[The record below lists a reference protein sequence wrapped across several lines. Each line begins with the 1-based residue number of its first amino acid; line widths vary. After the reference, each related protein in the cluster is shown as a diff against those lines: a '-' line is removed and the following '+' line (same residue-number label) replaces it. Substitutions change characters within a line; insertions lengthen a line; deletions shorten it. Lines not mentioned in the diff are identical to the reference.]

1 MVLQYAFKGAIM
13 MFNKVFTSFII
24 SGLLACTLLFISSCG
39 DADSITTPRDIDTL
53 IKTQPTIIKTI
64 TISPSS
70 VFFYINGVN
79 NRLAPTQ
86 GNNIEAVQ
94 YSDLTWGVRLNLFV
108 SNIAIVQ
115 QLEID
120 SFSMRATDIKA
131 GKAPTVLTNT
141 ISSGKDYA
149 SRIVLRR
156 PGVNNFVIE
165 PAMYSGT
172 MNAPTIECNYSNGEL
187 LTQLHYSS
195 NGIPAIESQ
204 VGQGVSVLMEI
215 RINVE

>member
-1 MVLQYAFKGAIM
+1 M

-53 IKTQPTIIKTI
+53 IKTQPTIIKTVNI
-64 TISPSS
+64 PQTNM
-70 VFFYINGVN
+70 FFFLNGTVQ
-79 NRLAPTQ
+79 RLSQAQ

-94 YSDLTWGVRLNLFV
+94 YSDLTWGIKLNSYFYNTTIT
-108 SNIAIVQ
+108 SQ
-115 QLEID
+115 FQID
-120 SFSMRATDIKA
+120 SMYIYASEIKS

-149 SRIVLRR
+149 SRFVFRRAGASNFIV
-156 PGVNNFVIE
+156 E
-165 PAMYSGT
+165 PAMYSGI
-172 MNAPTIECNYSNGEL
+172 MNAPTIECNYSNSEL
-187 LTQLHYSS
+187 LVQLHYSS

-204 VGQGVSVLMEI
+204 VGQSVSVLMEI
-215 RINVE
+215 RVNVE